1 MALTRRQIL
10 NIVVDVIQDVNIDA
24 MMAEEEDEIADIVL
38 DRLAEEAPELV
49 EDEEEPETE
58 DAES

>member
-10 NIVVDVIQDVNIDA
+10 NIVVDAIQDVNIDA
-24 MMAEEEDEIADIVL
+24 MTAEEEDEIADIVL